1 MKFMGTL
8 VAAASLS
15 LVAAAPAP
23 AGAGEW
29 DYKGSSGFYE
39 VNGTFYSNNVSS
51 GGGNFKACIST
62 TFSGEALYGLFEY
75 DPDGTTI
82 NDDEL
87 IGRRVQTAG
96 GCETWDVSSY
106 VDGSNNE
113 AEPYIATTDGKAY
126 KVEYWD

>member
-1 MKFMGTL
+1 MWILCVAYVKNPRDRSGMIRKHRMKFMGTL

-51 GGGNFKACIST
+51 GVETSRHAYRPRSQEKPCTGSSST
-62 TFSGEALYGLFEY
+62 TLTAPRS
-75 DPDGTTI
+75 TT
-82 NDDEL
+82 
-87 IGRRVQTAG
+87 T
-96 GCETWDVSSY
+96 S
-106 VDGSNNE
+106 
-113 AEPYIATTDGKAY
+113 
-126 KVEYWD
+126 